1 LPGTLL
7 RLQPEKTVS
16 TTDLKITSSV
26 VPEELRLNVLP
37 RYLGRHYLTGESYV
51 YDWAARL
58 DRSYQGGLW
67 HFFTL
72 SNGGFYMAPAD
83 ASRVHVRWHLNGYSD
98 MMGAD
103 AFGIVVTLFALCHL
117 AEKCGDDRIIGHY
130 HSLRAFATQHV
141 EAANILRAID

>member
-1 LPGTLL
+1 MP
-7 RLQPEKTVS
+7 RNQAMAIPETPMLD
-16 TTDLKITSSV
+16 TKITSSV
-26 VPEELRLNVLP
+26 IPDELRPNVLP

-58 DRSYQGGLW
+58 DRNYQGGMW

-72 SNGGFYMAPAD
+72 SNGGFYMAPVE
-83 ASRVHVRWHLNGYSD
+83 SGRVNVRWHLNGYND

-103 AFGIVVTLFALCHL
+103 AFGVTVSLFALCHL
-117 AEKCGDDRIIGHY
+117 AEKTLDDSITERFYQLREFAIQ
-130 HSLRAFATQHV
+130 HS

>member
-1 LPGTLL
+1 MTNEAET
-7 RLQPEKTVS
+7 R
-16 TTDLKITSSV
+16 ITSAA
-26 VPEELRLNVLP
+26 VPDELRLNVLA

-58 DRSYQGGLW
+58 DRTYQGGLW

-72 SNGGFYMAPAD
+72 SNGGFYMAPAQ
-83 ASRVHVRWHLNGYSD
+83 SGRVHVHWHLNGYSD

-103 AFGIVVTLFALCHL
+103 AFGITVTLYALCHL
-117 AEKCGDDRIIGHY
+117 AEKTLDDAIIERY
-130 HSLRAFATQHV
+130 HQLREFASQHV

>member
-1 LPGTLL
+1 MSCIEN
-7 RLQPEKTVS
+7 RIRS
-16 TTDLKITSSV
+16 AV

-72 SNGGFYMAPAD
+72 SNGGFYMTPVE

-117 AEKCGDDRIIGHY
+117 AEKTRDDPIIERY
-130 HSLRAFATQHV
+130 HQLREFATQHV

>member
-1 LPGTLL
+1 MTMTQD
-7 RLQPEKTVS
+7 R
-16 TTDLKITSSV
+16 ITSSV
-26 VPEELRLNVLP
+26 VPEELRMNVLP

-67 HFFTL
+67 LFFTL
-72 SNGGFYMAPAD
+72 SNGGFYMAPAE
-83 ASRVHVRWHLNGYSD
+83 ASRVHVHWHMNGYSD

-103 AFGIVVTLFALCHL
+103 AFGITVTLFALCHL
-117 AEKCGDDRIIGHY
+117 AEKTLDDAIIERY
-130 HSLRAFATQHV
+130 HQLRQFATQHV

>member
-1 LPGTLL
+1 MTITQD
-7 RLQPEKTVS
+7 R
-16 TTDLKITSSV
+16 ITSSV

-58 DRSYQGGLW
+58 NRSYQGGLW

-83 ASRVHVRWHLNGYSD
+83 ASRVHVHWHLNGYSD

-103 AFGIVVTLFALCHL
+103 AFGITVTLFALCHL
-117 AEKCGDDRIIGHY
+117 AEKTLDDTIIERY
-130 HSLRAFATQHV
+130 HLLREFAVQHV
-141 EAANILRAID
+141 ESANILRAID

>member
-1 LPGTLL
+1 MSCIEN
-7 RLQPEKTVS
+7 QVS
-16 TTDLKITSSV
+16 SAV
-26 VPEELRLNVLP
+26 VPDELRLNVLP
-37 RYLGRHYLTGESYV
+37 RFLGRHYLTGESLV

-58 DRSYQGGLW
+58 CRSYSGGLW

-83 ASRVHVRWHLNGYSD
+83 SGRVHVRWHLNGYSD

-117 AEKCGDDRIIGHY
+117 AEKTLDDAIIERY
-130 HSLRAFATQHV
+130 HQLREFARQHV